1 MTITQV
7 KSKRKP
13 TGGQYKKLRKKRK
26 KDFGNDF
33 IAIRVGE
40 ERKKTVRGLGNS
52 RKQRLMEVE
61 KANVFDGSNKPKL
74 VKILHVEENAANP
87 NFVRMSIV
95 SKGAVIK
102 TEAGLAKV
110 VSRPGQHGIVNAVLI
125 KEEK

>member
-110 VSRPGQHGIVNAVLI
+110 VSRPGQHGVVNAVLI

>member
-95 SKGAVIK
+95 TKGALIK

-110 VSRPGQHGIVNAVLI
+110 VSRPGQHGVVNAVLI